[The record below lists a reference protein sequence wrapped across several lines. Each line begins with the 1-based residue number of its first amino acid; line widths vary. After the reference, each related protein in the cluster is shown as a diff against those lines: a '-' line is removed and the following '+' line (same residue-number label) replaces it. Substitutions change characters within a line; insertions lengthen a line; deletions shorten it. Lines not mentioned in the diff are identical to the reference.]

1 MADHKEKLNNQALKF
16 IVIFG
21 IVSLFADMTYES
33 AKSLNGEFLAIL
45 GASGAVV
52 GLVSGLGELLGYSVR
67 MLAGYA
73 SDRTGRYWSFAFTGY
88 IINLFSVPAVALAGN
103 WQLAAVLMVMERVG
117 RGIRTPARDTI
128 ISQATEGIKRG
139 WAFGLHEALDQIGAL
154 MGPLLVAVILFLKNG
169 YRTAYAFLLIPA
181 VLSILFLTYAMLRYP
196 NPREISSMPGRRMEV
211 KGYSRTFW
219 IYLAAVSFV
228 AAGFVDFPLIAFH
241 FKKASI
247 MPDGWIPILFSIAMA
262 IDGLSALV
270 AGRVFDRFGIKSLAY
285 FSALTSFATP
295 LVFLGGSTSGLA
307 GMILWGINLGAQESV
322 MRAAVADLASSE
334 KRGTA
339 YGIFNTGFGLAW
351 FLGSAIM
358 GYLYDFSIVSV
369 VFFSMATQLIS
380 VPIFLKIGSAGKDMG
395 SSA

>member
-1 MADHKEKLNNQALKF
+1 MNNRAIKF

-45 GASGAVV
+45 GASGAAV

-67 MLAGYA
+67 MFAGYA
-73 SDRTGRYWSFAFTGY
+73 SDRTGKYWSFAFIGY
-88 IINLFSVPAVALAGN
+88 LINLFSVPAVALAGN
-103 WQLAAVLMVMERVG
+103 WQVAALLMVMERIG

-128 ISQATEGIKRG
+128 LSQATEGIKRG

-154 MGPLLVAVILFLKNG
+154 VGPLLVALILFLKNE
-169 YRTAYAFLLIPA
+169 YRSAYSFLLIPA
-181 VLSILFLTYAMLRYP
+181 LISILFLVYAMTRYP
-196 NPREISSMPGRRMEV
+196 NPRELSAKKEKLQDV
-211 KGYSRTFW
+211 KGYTKPFW

-247 MPDGWIPILFSIAMA
+247 MPDGWIPILFSVAMA
-262 IDGLSALV
+262 VDGLSALL
-270 AGRVFDRFGIKSLAY
+270 AGRIFDRFGIKSLAY
-285 FSALTSFATP
+285 FVTLTSLATP
-295 LVFLGGSTSGLA
+295 FVFLGGSMLGLV
-307 GMILWGINLGAQESV
+307 GMVLWGINLGAQESV
-322 MRAAVADLASSE
+322 MRAAVADLAAAE

-351 FLGSAIM
+351 FVGSAIM
-358 GYLYDFSIVSV
+358 GWFYDFSVPLV
-369 VFFSMATQLIS
+369 VAFSMGTQLIS
-380 VPIFLKIGSAGKDMG
+380 IPLFFKLGSTGKD
-395 SSA
+395 ATER

>member
-1 MADHKEKLNNQALKF
+1 MNEDKSNNPALKF
-16 IVIFG
+16 IIIFG
-21 IVSLFADMTYES
+21 IISLFADMTYES

-67 MLAGYA
+67 MFAGYA
-73 SDRTGRYWSFAFTGY
+73 SDRTGKYWSFAFTGY
-88 IINLFSVPAVALAGN
+88 LINLFSVPAVALAGN
-103 WQLAAVLMVMERVG
+103 WQVASILMILERVG

-128 ISQATEGIKRG
+128 LSHATEGIKRG

-154 MGPLLVAVILFLKNG
+154 VGPLLVALILFLKNG
-169 YRTAYAFLLIPA
+169 YRAAYALLLIPA
-181 VLSILFLTYAMLRYP
+181 VISMLFLIYAISRYP
-196 NPREISSMPGRRMEV
+196 NPKEISRKKEKIPDV

-219 IYLAAVSFV
+219 IYLAAVAFV

-241 FKKASI
+241 FKKASV
-247 MPDGWIPILFSIAMA
+247 MPDGWIPILFSVAMA
-262 IDGLSALV
+262 VDGLSALF

-285 FSALTSFATP
+285 FVALTSLSTP
-295 LVFLGGSTSGLA
+295 LVFLGGSISGVF

-322 MRAAVADLASSE
+322 MRAAVADLASTE

-351 FLGSAIM
+351 FVGSAIM
-358 GYLYDFSIVSV
+358 GWLYDVSIPLVVIFSVLCE
-369 VFFSMATQLIS
+369 LIS
-380 VPIFLKIGSAGKDMG
+380 IPIFFKIGSAGKDMT
-395 SSA
+395 AM